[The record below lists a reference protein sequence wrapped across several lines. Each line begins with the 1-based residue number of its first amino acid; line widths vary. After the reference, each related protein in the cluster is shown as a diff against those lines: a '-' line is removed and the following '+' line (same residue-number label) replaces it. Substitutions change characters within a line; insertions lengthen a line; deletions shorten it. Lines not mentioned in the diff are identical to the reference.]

1 MPRRCRFGARQPNH
15 IAASAPKRHQ
25 HLSPSAQSIDLEEDL
40 VPGEIGETVRERIE
54 IAAMHPF
61 HFPEN
66 AMGDG

>member
-1 MPRRCRFGARQPNH
+1 
-15 IAASAPKRHQ
+15 
-25 HLSPSAQSIDLEEDL
+25 LSLSAQSIDLEEDL
-40 VPGEIGETVRERIE
+40 VPGEIGETIRERIE